1 MSNNTT
7 ITAGVQS
14 GVVFKST
21 STGTDPDFA
30 NVTGLLPDCQYL
42 RLKNSDGT
50 YAYVALNEIDLLRTE
65 MESKASAIEVEL
77 MQSDIDDKA
86 TKSQLEEVR
95 NLAEA
100 NVVDEEVIDSI
111 LQAIENKA
119 EKTVVEGIAAEM
131 LTKADIE
138 DMDSLAEL
146 VDDKASKKS
155 VDDLVADLDALKTA
169 LGGITDANVVA
180 AIQNQINYLNDEIN
194 KRLTIDDIRSLNTSV
209 TAMNTTVNTLNE
221 KVDGFESR
229 LNGTASSEGVTAVTN
244 SVASLTET
252 VNRLE
257 TKINTKAD
265 AGAIAGKASHEELL
279 AVAKKVT
286 TLTTTVNDK
295 VTDFNDA
302 INDVNNALAG
312 KVGVTT
318 HTVAMNDINEKL
330 DKKADKNVLGPQLQ
344 QVERDLNKLKAD
356 LEDLEGAVG
365 GVDFQPQIDSLS
377 RTISSIN
384 TKLTEQTNTTKNM
397 TKTVD
402 KLSAW
407 KDETAKNLKSQWV
420 RVLSSK
426 EYKALRPAGEN
437 TLQDYNPRYRYPNT
451 VYLVVDFNKPKAIY
465 IGDILV
471 AQAESKGSIGFA
483 YTFPIAF

>member
-21 STGTDPDFA
+21 ITGTDPDFA

-42 RLKNSDGT
+42 RLKNVDGS
-50 YAYVALNEIDLLRTE
+50 YAYIALSEIDLLRSE
-65 MESKASAIEVEL
+65 VASKASAIDVEL
-77 MQSDIDDKA
+77 MQADIEDKA
-86 TKSQLEEVR
+86 TKTQLEEVR
-95 NLAEA
+95 NLAEENA
-100 NVVDEEVIDSI
+100 VDEEVINSI
-111 LQAIENKA
+111 LTAIENKA
-119 EKTVVEGIAAEM
+119 EKTVVAGIASEL

-146 VDDKASKKS
+146 VDDKASKES
-155 VDDLVADLDALKTA
+155 VDDLVEDLNALKTA

-194 KRLTIDDIRSLNTSV
+194 KRLTIDDIRSINTSV
-209 TAMNTTVNTLNE
+209 TSMTSTVASLNE
-221 KVDGFESR
+221 KVDGFEAR
-229 LNGTASSEGVTAVTN
+229 LDGTASAEGVTNVTN
-244 SVASLTET
+244 ALASLTET
-252 VNRLE
+252 VNRVE
-257 TKINTKAD
+257 SKINTKAD
-265 AGAIAGKASHEELL
+265 ASTLAGKASHEELL
-279 AVAKKVT
+279 RVAKRVT
-286 TLTTTVNDK
+286 ELSTTVNGK
-295 VTDFNDA
+295 VTDFTDA
-302 INDVNNALAG
+302 INDVNSALNN
-312 KVGVTT
+312 KVGVGTY
-318 HTVAMNDINEKL
+318 TVAMNEIDEAL
-330 DKKADKNVLGPQLQ
+330 DLKADKSVLGPQLQ
-344 QVERDLNKLKAD
+344 QIERELNNLKDD
-356 LEDLEGAVG
+356 LESLEGSVD

-384 TKLTEQTNTTKNM
+384 TKLTETSNSTKNI
-397 TKTVD
+397 TKDVEKIKT
-402 KLSAW
+402 W

-426 EYKALRPAGEN
+426 EYRALRPAGEN